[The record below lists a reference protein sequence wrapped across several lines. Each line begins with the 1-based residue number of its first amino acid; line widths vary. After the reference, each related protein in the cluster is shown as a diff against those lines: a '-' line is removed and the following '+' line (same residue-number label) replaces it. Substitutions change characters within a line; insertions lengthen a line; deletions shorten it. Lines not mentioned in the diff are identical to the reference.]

1 MIIVFRSVFHEES
14 KYYVQIFLDKFL
26 YKLQMLEHDGL
37 MCLKI
42 LVDVSK
48 DYANKKMVCVS
59 VLLVFTGAFL
69 R

>member
-1 MIIVFRSVFHEES
+1 M
-14 KYYVQIFLDKFL
+14 DKFL